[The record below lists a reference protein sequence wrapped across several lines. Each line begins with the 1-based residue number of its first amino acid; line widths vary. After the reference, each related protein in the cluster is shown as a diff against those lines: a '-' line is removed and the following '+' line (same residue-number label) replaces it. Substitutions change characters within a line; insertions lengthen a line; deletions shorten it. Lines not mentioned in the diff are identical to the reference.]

1 MSKPVRTRKSGRQ
14 AGVDRPFGRPRLLT
28 AEVVLE
34 VASNIGVKDLSMK
47 ALADALGIGVATL
60 YGYVG
65 SRAELVA
72 QVAQMQAK
80 TFQHIT
86 DSGQH
91 WSCILRENARA
102 IYGLFTSDPSY
113 TILWIEGGM
122 GPRIEGEHLE
132 AVLALLQARG
142 FTARE
147 ALLAQRLV
155 GHMAYAIASSRLHM
169 QAMASNGLSHS
180 AEFHELAAASGP
192 ESFPALRA
200 CGEEFLDPARHADL
214 EAAID
219 QILLG
224 IAASRGE
231 PLPSAGTPWFPLPA
245 SPTQR
250 AGKAQVVA
258 AE

>member
-1 MSKPVRTRKSGRQ
+1 MSKPAKTKSRL
-14 AGVDRPFGRPRLLT
+14 AGAERPFGRPRLLT

-34 VASNIGVKDLSMK
+34 VAAKIGVKDLTMK
-47 ALADALGIGVATL
+47 ALADALGIGIATL

-72 QVAQMQAK
+72 QVAAVQARG
-80 TFQHIT
+80 FQLVSE
-86 DSGQH
+86 SGQH
-91 WSCILRENARA
+91 WSDILRENAYA
-102 IYGLFTSDPSY
+102 VFGLFMSDPSY
-113 TILWIEGGM
+113 TVLWLQGGM

-132 AVLALLQARG
+132 AVVALLCARG

-155 GHMAYAIASSRLHM
+155 GHRAYAIAGSQLHLR
-169 QAMASNGLSHS
+169 AMRANGLSHA
-180 AEFHELAAASGP
+180 AEFDELCAAGGP
-192 ESFPALRA
+192 QSYPGLRA
-200 CGEEFLDPARHADL
+200 CGEDFLDPGRHADL

-224 IAASRGE
+224 IAAARGE
-231 PLPSAGTPWFPLPA
+231 TLPGPGKAWFPLPA
-245 SPTQR
+245 TAAANLTR
-250 AGKAQVVA
+250 QV